1 MKRVSLI
8 FFLLS
13 ILIPPNLSSSLLSVE
28 EIQERLIKAYTA
40 EEKHIEDER
49 LRFVNLILPILEKA
63 IVEGKISVLF
73 QSTYEECKE
82 GKYEDIRPDTFCPWW
97 NKHFNMTICTF
108 TTNNGCPLGIRF
120 KGK

>member
-1 MKRVSLI
+1 MRVSLVFLFLLI
-8 FFLLS
+8 PAWASLLS
-13 ILIPPNLSSSLLSVE
+13 IE
-28 EIQERLIKAYTA
+28 EIQERLNKAYTS
-40 EEKHIEDER
+40 EEKHIEEER
-49 LRFVNLILPILEKA
+49 LKFTNLILPILEKA

-73 QSTYEECKE
+73 QSTSHPPYEECKE

-108 TTNNGCPLGIRF
+108 TTNSGCPVGIRF